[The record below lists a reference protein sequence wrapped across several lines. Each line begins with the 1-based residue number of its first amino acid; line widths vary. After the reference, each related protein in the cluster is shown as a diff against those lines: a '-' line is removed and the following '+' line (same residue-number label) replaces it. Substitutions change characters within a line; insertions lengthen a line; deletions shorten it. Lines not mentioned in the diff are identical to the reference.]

1 MSKKILITGSA
12 GFIGFHLVKK
22 LLSNGFNVIGIDNLN
37 NYYDPALKT
46 LRLNNLNDFAH
57 CSGLNNKYS
66 FYKLDISNGDELN
79 DIFFREKFDIVINL
93 AAQAGVRYSLER
105 PESYVQSN
113 LVGFFNILEC
123 CRNSKIKH
131 FLFASSSSVYGM
143 NIKQPFCVSDNTD
156 YPVSLYA
163 ATKKSNEILAHSYS
177 HLFSIPCTGLRFF
190 TVYGPYGRPDMAYYS
205 FTKAID
211 NGVPIDVYNNG
222 EMQRDFTYIDDI
234 VEGIMKLLDHQP
246 AITSSSVST
255 AKAPYQILNIGNN
268 NTITLKRFIQAIE
281 SSLGKKAMQNLLPMQ
296 PGDVP
301 KTYANIDP
309 LKDICD
315 FQPNTSIE
323 NGIKKF
329 VDWYKEN
336 KKTHG

>member
-1 MSKKILITGSA
+1 
-12 GFIGFHLVKK
+12 
-22 LLSNGFNVIGIDNLN
+22 
-37 NYYDPALKT
+37 
-46 LRLNNLNDFAH
+46 
-57 CSGLNNKYS
+57 
-66 FYKLDISNGDELN
+66 
-79 DIFFREKFDIVINL
+79 
-93 AAQAGVRYSLER
+93 
-105 PESYVQSN
+105 
-113 LVGFFNILEC
+113 
-123 CRNSKIKH
+123 
-131 FLFASSSSVYGM
+131 
-143 NIKQPFCVSDNTD
+143 
-156 YPVSLYA
+156 
-163 ATKKSNEILAHSYS
+163 
-177 HLFSIPCTGLRFF
+177 
-190 TVYGPYGRPDMAYYS
+190 
-205 FTKAID
+205 
-211 NGVPIDVYNNG
+211 
-222 EMQRDFTYIDDI
+222 MQRDFTYIDDI